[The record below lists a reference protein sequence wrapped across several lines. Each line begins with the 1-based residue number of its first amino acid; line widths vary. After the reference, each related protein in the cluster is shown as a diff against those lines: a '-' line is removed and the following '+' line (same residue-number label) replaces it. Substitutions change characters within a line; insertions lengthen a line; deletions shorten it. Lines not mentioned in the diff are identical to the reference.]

1 MSTNKGLL
9 REDEFIYYINN
20 KTSDSLSNNVIDM
33 MERLFGVIDEEEIFL
48 CEKTKNY
55 IKPDFVISYKDQK
68 KAISLKSGNSRIVH
82 AENIKPFILFLREL
96 GVSIETQK
104 TILLYQYGDGTF
116 DGSGVKRF
124 DSIAVNKMLVERI
137 KKANEE
143 LNSSKELI
151 KKFLDRVLFQ
161 GVDRDAL
168 RADAIYLGD
177 VKEGTVVLSKQIEKY
192 VDYKKSWSKLNQLH
206 IGPIFIRPNT
216 RCLDFNAKT
225 EPRRHRVECHWYCI
239 KEDINFIANRF
250 TYYSSPFLSREIKGN
265 QEE

>member
-1 MSTNKGLL
+1 MATNKGLL

-20 KTSDSLSNNVIDM
+20 KSYDTFTDNIIDM
-33 MERLFGVIDEEEIFL
+33 MERLYGVIEQGELFL

-55 IKPDFVISYKDQK
+55 IKPDFVISYKGEK

-96 GVSIETQK
+96 GVSTETQK

-116 DGSGVKRF
+116 DGSGSKRW
-124 DSIAVNKMLVERI
+124 DSIAVNKMLSERI

-143 LNSSKELI
+143 LNSNKELI
-151 KKFLDRVLFQ
+151 KKFLERVLFQ
-161 GVDRDAL
+161 GVDKDVIK
-168 RADAIYLGD
+168 ADAIYYGD
-177 VKEGTVVLSKQIEKY
+177 IKEGVVVLSKQIDKY
-192 VDYKKSWSKLNQLH
+192 VDYKKSWSKLNQPH

-239 KEDINFIANRF
+239 KEDVYFIANRF
-250 TYYSSPFLSREIKGN
+250 TYYSSPFLSREKKDVN
-265 QEE
+265 E